1 MAPTTTKYRA
11 RLPQLSDRVFLT
23 DGGIETTL
31 IFLEG
36 IELRSF
42 ASFELLK
49 TAEGTAQLRRYF
61 SRYAAMARNAGMG
74 FVLES
79 ATWRANADWAE
90 QLGYSKAALADVNRK
105 AIDLMVELRDEFET
119 ARSPMV
125 ISGNIGPRGDG
136 YNPSRK
142 MSARQAEAYH
152 AEQIA
157 VFRDSAA
164 DLTSAFTINYA
175 EEAIGIARAANTA
188 GLPVVIALTVETD
201 GRLPT
206 GQQLKDA
213 VRQIDAETGAAPA
226 YYMINCAHPSHCAHA
241 LRSGEGWTSRLRG
254 VRANAS
260 TRSHAESIRRPT
272 LMPAIP
278 WRSAANT
285 PSCATASATSTCW
298 VVVAAPTT
306 VTSSRSASPASPR
319 PRSRASRRA
328 SLPRP
333 LHPPTD
339 TFSHHL
345 FPVRPGTTFR
355 ARNKSVV
362 GTLKWAVFPGV
373 QIDGQVRWLLP
384 Q

>member
-1 MAPTTTKYRA
+1 MTGTIAKYRA

-31 IFLEG
+31 IFLDG
-36 IELRSF
+36 IALRSF
-42 ASFELLK
+42 ASFELLNSP
-49 TAEGTAQLRRYF
+49 EGTAQLRRYF

-79 ATWRANADWAE
+79 PTWRANADWAK
-90 QLGYSKAALADVNRK
+90 QLGYSKAALADINRK

-157 VFRDSAA
+157 MFRDSAA

-175 EEAIGIARAANTA
+175 DEAIGIARAANA
-188 GLPVVIALTVETD
+188 GGLPVVIALTVETD

-213 VRQIDAETGAAPA
+213 IRQIDAETGAAPA
-226 YYMINCAHPSHCAHA
+226 YYMINCAHPNHFAHA

-254 VRANAS
+254 LRANAS
-260 TRSHAESIRRPT
+260 TRSHVELDQATDLDAGDPAALGRQYAELRRRFRHINVLGGCCGT
-272 LMPAIP
+272 DHRHIEQICFACEPAN
-278 WRSAANT
+278 A
-285 PSCATASATSTCW
+285 
-298 VVVAAPTT
+298 
-306 VTSSRSASPASPR
+306 
-319 PRSRASRRA
+319 
-328 SLPRP
+328 
-333 LHPPTD
+333 
-339 TFSHHL
+339 
-345 FPVRPGTTFR
+345 
-355 ARNKSVV
+355 
-362 GTLKWAVFPGV
+362 
-373 QIDGQVRWLLP
+373 
-384 Q
+384 